1 MEKLIFEY
9 KNKGVKN
16 PNKYYLL
23 NGDTIKF
30 VVKIKSKRRLS
41 YGL

>member
-16 PNKYYLL
+16 PNKYHLL
-23 NGDTIKF
+23 NGDNIIFLMKGF
-30 VVKIKSKRRLS
+30 
-41 YGL
+41 